1 MRGMRQDNVG
11 LSIRAYSINISFLK
25 GLFSGKCESM
35 NTQNETS
42 ETGCCPRFNPE
53 AWEEKEITW
62 TEKLFV
68 KDKVRS
74 FLHIPLNFG
83 QVMVKN
89 MAKIQEAGA
98 SAKETIVLS
107 GEESMWGSDIYIAVE
122 KDFPGSN
129 VAKISGTF
137 LTKVF
142 EGPYKDMGKWI
153 RDMNSY
159 VASKGKTTKKM
170 FFYYTT
176 CPKCAKVYGKNYVVI
191 LAEV

>member
-1 MRGMRQDNVG
+1 
-11 LSIRAYSINISFLK
+11 
-25 GLFSGKCESM
+25 M
-35 NTQNETS
+35 NTQNEID

-62 TEKLFV
+62 TDKLFV

-89 MAKIQEAGA
+89 MEKIQKAGA
-98 SAKETIVLS
+98 SSKEMIVLS
-107 GEESMWGSDIYIAVE
+107 DESMWGSDIYIAVE
-122 KDFPGSN
+122 KDFIGSEI
-129 VAKISGTF
+129 VKISGTF

-153 RDMNSY
+153 RDMNSF
-159 VASKGKTTKKM
+159 VTSKGKTAKKTY
-170 FFYYTT
+170 FFYTT
-176 CPKCAKVYGKNYVVI
+176 CPKCAKAHGKNYVVI

>member
-1 MRGMRQDNVG
+1 MN
-11 LSIRAYSINISFLK
+11 
-25 GLFSGKCESM
+25 

-62 TEKLFV
+62 NEKLFV

-74 FLHIPLNFG
+74 LLHIPLNFG

-89 MAKIQEAGA
+89 MEKIQEAGA
-98 SAKETIVLS
+98 SAKDVIVLS
-107 GEESMWGSDIYIAVE
+107 GEESMWGSNIYIAVE
-122 KDFPGSN
+122 KNFTGAE
-129 VAKISGTF
+129 VIKISGTF

-142 EGPYKDMGKWI
+142 EGPYRDMGKWI
-153 RDMNSY
+153 RDMNSF
-159 VASKGKTTKKM
+159 VESKGKTAKKM

>member
-1 MRGMRQDNVG
+1 
-11 LSIRAYSINISFLK
+11 
-25 GLFSGKCESM
+25 M
-35 NTQNETS
+35 NAQNETS
-42 ETGCCPRFNPE
+42 ETGCCPRFDPE

-62 TEKLFV
+62 AEKLFV

-74 FLHIPLNFG
+74 LFHIPLNFG

-89 MAKIQEAGA
+89 MEKIEEAGA
-98 SAKETIVLS
+98 SAKDVIVLS
-107 GEESMWGSDIYIAVE
+107 GEESMWGSNIYIAIE
-122 KDFPGSN
+122 KDFTGAEVVN
-129 VAKISGTF
+129 ISGTF

-153 RDMNSY
+153 RDMNSF
-159 VASKGKTTKKM
+159 VASKGKTAKKM

-191 LAEV
+191 LSEV

>member
-1 MRGMRQDNVG
+1 
-11 LSIRAYSINISFLK
+11 
-25 GLFSGKCESM
+25 M
-35 NTQNETS
+35 NAQNETS

-53 AWEEKEITW
+53 AWEAKEITW

-89 MAKIQEAGA
+89 MEKIQEAGA

-159 VASKGKTTKKM
+159 VASKGKTAKKM

>member
-1 MRGMRQDNVG
+1 MR
-11 LSIRAYSINISFLK
+11 A
-25 GLFSGKCESM
+25 M

-53 AWEEKEITW
+53 AWDEKEITW

-89 MAKIQEAGA
+89 MEKIEKAEA

-107 GEESMWGSDIYIAVE
+107 DEKSMWGSDIYIAVE
-122 KDFPGSN
+122 KDVTGSD
-129 VAKISGTF
+129 VVKISGTF

-142 EGPYKDMGKWI
+142 DGPYKDTGKWM
-153 RDMNSY
+153 RDMNSFVTSKEKTAKKTY
-159 VASKGKTTKKM
+159 V
-170 FFYYTT
+170 FYTT